1 MSLWTLQNTEVTG
14 ETQWTNANYNGEIV
28 IPIGGGTVPTQ
39 FLQVAGYT
47 SGTISFTIDSPPVGW
62 GPPPPQ
68 TLQISILGGIQNTT
82 PTTIPPVPVSI
93 FTVQTLELYNGSGGD
108 SNLTTFY
115 IEWNIPIEFVALSI
129 FNNTGA
135 ERTIT
140 NIRLLTESQG
150 GGIGFTSSSGATVGP
165 GVPVYSLQF
174 NNTGV
179 FGGAS
184 GALYDATANTNT
196 GQVQLADGSVGEP
209 MLAFSDGTHP
219 LGTYNTGIYRV
230 QADTL
235 GIATGGTQQVT
246 VTSSS
251 GPPPATMIRGLNV
264 GTTATGGIVG
274 IRRLSST
281 AVNSWEDGNCG
292 NSSQLVF
299 VPSDFMIANP
309 TTGRGIPAQT
319 QPSINLVGNGI
330 DWLQASGG
338 RYGEPVIGTATPDDC
353 LVATKLIPKGFLIKK
368 DGFRMTIF
376 GITNTADFRISLAYR
391 RIEDLTAALPPPGN
405 VFVDPNYTLNTPV
418 PITGLQ
424 GPGGTAAIGDGVGFL
439 ILYIQPPQ
447 VLTSTDGGIRGAII
461 DMARI

>member
-1 MSLWTLQNTEVTG
+1 MSANWTIQNTSVVG
-14 ETQWTNANYNGEIV
+14 ETQGMNANYIDINV
-28 IPIGGGTVPTQ
+28 ANNATGGTD
-39 FLQVAGYT
+39 FIEISGYT
-47 SGTISFTIDSPPVGW
+47 AGSISFTLDSSPSTWLAGGSLDVSIQGAIGGTFAAPDRVFFA
-62 GPPPPQ
+62 Q
-68 TLQISILGGIQNTT
+68 TLALTQAS
-82 PTTIPPVPVSI
+82 
-93 FTVQTLELYNGSGGD
+93 GST
-108 SNLTTFY
+108 LTTFVV
-115 IEWNIPIEFVALSI
+115 EWNVPLQFVKLFI
-129 FNNTGA
+129 NNDGTGP
-135 ERTIT
+135 RNIT
-140 NIRLLTESQG
+140 NIRLICESQG
-150 GGIGFTSSSGATVGP
+150 GGIGYTSSSGATIGP
-165 GVPVYSLQF
+165 GGVAPEVQY
-174 NNTGV
+174 NNGGV

-184 GALYDATANTNT
+184 GVLYDATANTNT

-209 MLAFSDGTHP
+209 MLAFSDGA
-219 LGTYNTGIYRV
+219 GNYDTGIYRV

-251 GPPPATMIRGLNV
+251 SAVPATMIRGLNV